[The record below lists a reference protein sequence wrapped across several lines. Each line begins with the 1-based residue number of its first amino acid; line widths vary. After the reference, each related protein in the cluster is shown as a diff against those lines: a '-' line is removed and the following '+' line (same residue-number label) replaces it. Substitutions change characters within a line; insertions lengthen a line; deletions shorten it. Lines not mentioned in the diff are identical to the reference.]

1 MKRTILIIL
10 VALLVLISSLLWIF
24 MSRGNIGKGEVL
36 QFGIIILLVL
46 FALYIVYERIAGIKR
61 GQPAEDE
68 LSKSLLQKAAASSYY
83 ISLYLWVFMI
93 YLKDRV
99 EMDTELMLGSG
110 ILGMGIVFALS
121 WLYFRFIRFRA

>member
-24 MSRGNIGKGEVL
+24 MLRGNISKGEVL

-46 FALYIVYERIAGIKR
+46 FALYIVYERIAGIRR

-93 YLKDRV
+93 YLKDRI